1 MNKFA
6 IFKKSKK
13 FYWST
18 NKIYY
23 CSLFSLLA
31 IGYVVEKIFKPIGL
45 FFQYS
50 VIAGIFIGI
59 FYKIKNFTKTESL
72 RGTLEGDLI
81 FEKESI
87 VINNKPYPLDE
98 INKIKISNDD
108 YIGKLINYTRGNVG
122 PALSNGTNN
131 YLVIFLKSKETVKI
145 SFELINSNDFQK
157 IKKPLI
163 EYYLREKIDFEELK
177 YILGEK
183 SRSDIQELHE
193 EISKIRDHNKS
204 LLSLS
209 AP

>member
-6 IFKKSKK
+6 IFKKSDK
-13 FYWST
+13 FYWSI

-23 CSLFSLLA
+23 CVLFS
-31 IGYVVEKIFKPIGL
+31 IIGL
-45 FFQYS
+45 SYIFGKFLNLGDFTS
-50 VIAGIFIGI
+50 PWLAVIVMIAGIFLKLKGLIEI
-59 FYKIKNFTKTESL
+59 EPL
-72 RGTLEGDLI
+72 RSTLEGDLI

-87 VINNKPYPLDE
+87 VINNKPYSLDE

-108 YIGKLINYTRGNVG
+108 YIGKLIHTSKGQIG

-131 YLVIFLKSKETVKI
+131 SLILFLKSKETVKI

-157 IKKPLI
+157 IKKTLI

-204 LLSLS
+204 LINNLT
-209 AP
+209 P

>member
-13 FYWST
+13 IYWST

-50 VIAGIFIGI
+50 VVAGMFIGI

-108 YIGKLINYTRGNVG
+108 YIGKLIHTSKGQIG

-131 YLVIFLKSKETVKI
+131 SLILFLKSKETVKI

-204 LLSLS
+204 LINNL

>member
-1 MNKFA
+1 LCIILN
-6 IFKKSKK
+6 
-13 FYWST
+13 YRT
-18 NKIYY
+18 
-23 CSLFSLLA
+23 LLYLRE
-31 IGYVVEKIFKPIGL
+31 ILNLGDFTSPWLTVIVM
-45 FFQYS
+45 
-50 VIAGIFIGI
+50 IAGIFLKLKGLIEI
-59 FYKIKNFTKTESL
+59 EPL
-72 RGTLEGDLI
+72 RSTLEGDLI

-87 VINNKPYPLDE
+87 VINNKPYSLDE

-108 YIGKLINYTRGNVG
+108 YIGKLIHTSKGQIG

-131 YLVIFLKSKETVKI
+131 SLILFLKSKETVKI

-157 IKKPLI
+157 IKKTLI

-204 LLSLS
+204 LINNLT
-209 AP
+209 P